1 MYGFCFFFFFLK
13 AAVSDFI
20 FYQSWLLCTTV
31 EEIPLVLCC
40 RNQVTWVCT
49 VRWWPKVG
57 KLYPLHHSHP
67 LGTFSILLHCW
78 CVGIAYSFTFQWKK
92 ITFSLHSLSSYSQW
106 IQQVVCQFLRNYT
119 GKRWT
124 GVDGLTFLN
133 SCCVVDSAVLEK
145 NRSWGNAAMS
155 SPLLPK
161 ALANIYIWR
170 KCGSQRD
177 SWQRD

>member
-1 MYGFCFFFFFLK
+1 MDSGFFFPEGCHIWFRFLSVMTSLHYSRRNTISFVLQK
-13 AAVSDFI
+13 SGYLGLYCKMMAQSRKTLSFASFPSSGYLFYSATLLMSWHSLFI
-20 FYQSWLLCTTV
+20 Y
-31 EEIPLVLCC
+31 
-40 RNQVTWVCT
+40 
-49 VRWWPKVG
+49 
-57 KLYPLHHSHP
+57 
-67 LGTFSILLHCW
+67 FSM
-78 CVGIAYSFTFQWKK
+78 KK

-145 NRSWGNAAMS
+145 NRSWRNAAMS